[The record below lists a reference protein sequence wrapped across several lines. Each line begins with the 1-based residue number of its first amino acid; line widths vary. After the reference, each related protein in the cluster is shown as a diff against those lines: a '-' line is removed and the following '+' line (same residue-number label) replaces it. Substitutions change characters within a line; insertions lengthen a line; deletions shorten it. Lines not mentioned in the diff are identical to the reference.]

1 MMETTDEQARKI
13 AELTK
18 QLQERDATMREVA
31 ILARREIERI
41 DRVLRESDARVAR
54 YRPILERAG
63 LLERRSPRRFP
74 W

>member
-1 MMETTDEQARKI
+1 METTDEQERKI
-13 AELTK
+13 EELTR

-41 DRVLRESDARVAR
+41 DRVLRESDARVDR

>member
-1 MMETTDEQARKI
+1 METTDEQERKI
-13 AELTK
+13 EELTR

-63 LLERRSPRRFP
+63 LLERRSRRRFL